1 MSPVRLPLLLLL
13 LSLTSLAAQAR
24 EWRVT
29 APDGV
34 ELAVQEQGDPRGVPL
49 IFIHGL
55 LGSRLNWEAQLAS
68 PELSRFRL
76 ITYDLRGH
84 GLSGKPVGAAPYR
97 EGRRWADDLATV
109 IAATGAHRPVLVGW
123 SLGATVISNYLA
135 LQGDADIAGAVYVDG
150 VIELASAQI
159 VPHPEVY
166 RELVSPDLRTHLDA
180 IRTFLALCFA
190 TPPAPELF
198 QRLYATA
205 AMASWDMQRAV
216 QGQDVAAAKGLGG
229 ARVPLWLLYGEQDA
243 LVRPEAS
250 IARALALN
258 PRITVTRY
266 AASGHAPFMEEAPRF
281 NRDLAAFV
289 DRLERPQP

>member
-1 MSPVRLPLLLLL
+1 MSPLRLLSLILL

-24 EWRVT
+24 EWRIT

-34 ELAVQEQGDPRGVPL
+34 ELAVQEQGDPHGVPI

-55 LGSRLNWEAQLAS
+55 LGSRLNWGAQLAS
-68 PELSRFRL
+68 PALSRFRL

-84 GLSGKPVGAAPYR
+84 GLSGKPFGAAPYR

-109 IAATGAHRPVLVGW
+109 IAATGAQRPVLVGW
-123 SLGATVISNYLA
+123 SLGATVITNYLA
-135 LQGDADIAGAVYVDG
+135 AYGDADLAGVVYVDG
-150 VIELASAQI
+150 VIELSSAQI

-166 RELVSPDLRTHLDA
+166 RDLVSPDLRTHLDA

-190 TPPAPELF
+190 TPPAPALF

-216 QGQDVAAAKGLGG
+216 QGQDVAAVQGLGRM
-229 ARVPLWLLYGEQDA
+229 RVPLWLLYGEKDA
-243 LVRPEAS
+243 LVHPEAS
-250 IARALALN
+250 IARARALN
-258 PRITVTRY
+258 PRLEATRY
-266 AASGHAPFMEEAPRF
+266 AASGHAPFLEEAPLF

-289 DRLERPQP
+289 DRLEHPSP

>member
-1 MSPVRLPLLLLL
+1 MSPLRLLSLLLL

-34 ELAVQEQGDPRGVPL
+34 ELAVQEQGDPQGVPI

-55 LGSRLNWEAQLAS
+55 LGSRLNWAAQLDSA
-68 PELSRFRL
+68 ELSRFRL

-84 GLSGKPVGAAPYR
+84 GLSGKPQGAAPYR
-97 EGRRWADDLATV
+97 EGRRWADDLAAV

-123 SLGATVISNYLA
+123 SLGATVITNYLA
-135 LQGDADIAGAVYVDG
+135 WHGDADIAGAVYVDG

-166 RELVSPDLRTHLDA
+166 RDLVSPDLRTHLDA

-190 TPPAPELF
+190 TPPAPDVF
-198 QRLYATA
+198 QRLYASA

-216 QGQDVAAAKGLGG
+216 QEQDVAAAQGLGR
-229 ARVPLWLLYGEQDA
+229 ARVPLWLLYGEKDA
-243 LVRPEAS
+243 LVRPAAS

-258 PRITVTRY
+258 PRVKFTRY
-266 AASGHAPFMEEAPRF
+266 ADSGHSPFLEEAPRF

-289 DRLERPQP
+289 DRLERAQP

>member
-1 MSPVRLPLLLLL
+1 MSPLRLLSLILL

-24 EWRVT
+24 EWQVT

-34 ELAVQEQGDPRGVPL
+34 ELAVQEQGDPRGVPI

-68 PELSRFRL
+68 PALSRFRL

-84 GLSGKPVGAAPYR
+84 GLSGKPFGAAPYR

-109 IAATGAHRPVLVGW
+109 IAATGARRPVLVGW
-123 SLGATVISNYLA
+123 SLGATVITNYLA
-135 LQGDADIAGAVYVDG
+135 AYGDADLAGAVYVDG
-150 VIELASAQI
+150 VIELSSAQI

-166 RELVSPDLRTHLDA
+166 RDLVSPDLRTHLDA

-190 TPPAPELF
+190 TPPPPALF

-205 AMASWDMQRAV
+205 AMASWDMQSAVQDQEVAAV
-216 QGQDVAAAKGLGG
+216 QGLGRM
-229 ARVPLWLLYGEQDA
+229 RVPLWLLYGEKDA
-243 LVRPEAS
+243 LVHPGAS
-250 IARALALN
+250 IARARVLN
-258 PRITVTRY
+258 PRLEATRY
-266 AASGHAPFMEEAPRF
+266 AASGHAPFLEEAPRF

-289 DRLERPQP
+289 DRLEHPSP

>member
-1 MSPVRLPLLLLL
+1 MRPLHLLLPILL

-29 APDGV
+29 APDGIA
-34 ELAVQEQGDPRGVPL
+34 LAVQEQGNPRGVPI

-55 LGSRLNWEAQLAS
+55 LGSRLNWQAQLAS

-84 GLSGKPVGAAPYR
+84 GLSGKPTGAAPYQ
-97 EGRRWADDLATV
+97 EGYRWADDLAAV

-135 LQGDADIAGAVYVDG
+135 LHGDANLAGVVYVDG

-166 RELVSPDLRTHLDA
+166 RDLVSPDLRTHLDA

-190 TPPAPELF
+190 TPPAPEVF

-216 QGQDVAAAKGLGG
+216 QQQDVAAAQGLGQMH
-229 ARVPLWLLYGEQDA
+229 VPLWLLYGEQDV
-243 LVRPEAS
+243 LVRPAAS
-250 IARALALN
+250 IARAQALN
-258 PRITVTRY
+258 PRLTATRY
-266 AASGHAPFMEEAPRF
+266 AAAGHAPFLEEAPRF
-281 NRDLAAFV
+281 NHDLAIFV
-289 DRLERPQP
+289 DHLERPQP

>member
-1 MSPVRLPLLLLL
+1 MRPVRLLSLLLL
-13 LSLTSLAAQAR
+13 LSLTSLATEAR
-24 EWRVT
+24 EWRVA

-34 ELAVQEQGDPRGVPL
+34 ELAIQEQGDPRGVPL

-68 PELSRFRL
+68 PALRRFRL

-84 GLSGKPVGAAPYR
+84 GLSGKPIGAAPYR

-135 LQGDADIAGAVYVDG
+135 QHGDAEIAGAVYVDG
-150 VIELASAQI
+150 VIELASSQI

-166 RELVSPDLRTHLDA
+166 RDLVSPDLRTHLDA
-180 IRTFLALCFA
+180 IRTFLTLCFA
-190 TPPAPELF
+190 APPAPELF
-198 QRLYATA
+198 QRLYASA
-205 AMASWDMQRAV
+205 AMASWDMQSAV

-229 ARVPLWLLYGEQDA
+229 ARVPLWLLYGEKDA

-258 PRITVTRY
+258 PRITVTGY
-266 AASGHAPFMEEAPRF
+266 AASGHAPFLEEAPRF

-289 DRLERPQP
+289 DRLEHPQP

>member
-1 MSPVRLPLLLLL
+1 MSPLRLLSLILL

-34 ELAVQEQGDPRGVPL
+34 ELAVQEQGDPRGVPI

-68 PELSRFRL
+68 PALNRFRL

-84 GLSGKPVGAAPYR
+84 GLSGKPFGAAPYR

-109 IAATGAHRPVLVGW
+109 IAATGAQRPVLVGW
-123 SLGATVISNYLA
+123 SLGATVITNYLA
-135 LQGDADIAGAVYVDG
+135 AYGDADLAGVVYVDG
-150 VIELASAQI
+150 VIELSSAQI

-166 RELVSPDLRTHLDA
+166 RDLVSPDLRTHLDA

-190 TPPAPELF
+190 TPPAPALF

-205 AMASWDMQRAV
+205 AMASWDMQSAV
-216 QGQDVAAAKGLGG
+216 QGQDVAAVQGLGRM
-229 ARVPLWLLYGEQDA
+229 RVPLWLLYGEKDA
-243 LVRPEAS
+243 LVHPEAS
-250 IARALALN
+250 IARARALN
-258 PRITVTRY
+258 PRLEATRY
-266 AASGHAPFMEEAPRF
+266 AASGHAPFLEEAPRF

-289 DRLERPQP
+289 DRLEHPSP